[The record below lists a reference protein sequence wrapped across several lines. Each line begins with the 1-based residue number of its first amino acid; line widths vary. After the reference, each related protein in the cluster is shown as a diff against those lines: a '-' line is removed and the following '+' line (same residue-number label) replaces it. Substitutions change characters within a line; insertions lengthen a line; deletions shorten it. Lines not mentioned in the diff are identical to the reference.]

1 MTTENTF
8 GQWKKQC
15 LNKID
20 FSKKG
25 SVDEDISHVV
35 ALLNSNENYFTTSS
49 CSGRTILVDGLS
61 DSHEVQKQNCSWLFV
76 SHQKCQ
82 VEDVMS
88 GLQRACGDAVLKFEP
103 FILHVQTRQLEHAQ
117 LLHYV
122 AINAGFRNSGLTVGK
137 KGKIITAVRSSHC
150 LEVPLTHRGQVLV
163 CQDYIHFLVELA
175 NQKMDENLKRVQ
187 RFYLCLQSALSPKEL
202 QIQQALSPNEL
213 QIQPALSPN
222 ELQIQPSLSPELQ
235 TPDTQEKKVRKPVY
249 KRRRRRGQPEPDP
262 GPCDPDQVT
271 READLCDPDQVTRE
285 ADLCD
290 PDQVTREADL
300 WEQDSLEADLALLA
314 SDTSLGVVP

>member
-82 VEDVMS
+82 VEDV
-88 GLQRACGDAVLKFEP
+88 
-103 FILHVQTRQLEHAQ
+103 
-117 LLHYV
+117 HYV